1 MKAEFTGSAEG
12 EHGTNEQEEKL
23 SCHVWGEGRVTAGV
37 SEVISK
43 RREVGVRKREGMRTK
58 R

>member
-1 MKAEFTGSAEG
+1 MTAEFTGSAEG

-23 SCHVWGEGRVTAGV
+23 SCHVWGEGRVSTGV
-37 SEVISK
+37 SEAISK
-43 RREVGVRKREGMRTK
+43 RREVRVGKRGGMRTK